1 MPLDKN
7 TRSDGGV
14 VPEWGGKSA
23 RDARGDQRRQEG
35 ERGEER
41 ETNEEDGEFFLQ
53 PVAALSL
60 HVGPNS
66 AQDPL
71 CS

>member
-1 MPLDKN
+1 VVLCL
-7 TRSDGGV
+7 GGV
-14 VPEWGGKSA
+14 GSQREMHAATSGG
-23 RDARGDQRRQEG
+23 RRER

-60 HVGPNS
+60 HVGLNS

>member
-1 MPLDKN
+1 MHAA
-7 TRSDGGV
+7 TSGG
-14 VPEWGGKSA
+14 
-23 RDARGDQRRQEG
+23 RRER

-60 HVGPNS
+60 HVGLNS